1 MMERKIEKEAGGWV
15 IYSSSRLSQPLDF
28 CYSGV
33 GVQLRMRRS
42 VLDLASGNVV
52 EIVAVGD
59 LVVGRIVAVGA
70 GVEVGRRGDGAGVV
84 TGQSVFQN
92 SKFFLWVFSSSK
104 L

>member
-1 MMERKIEKEAGGWV
+1 MMMERKIEKGAGGRS
-15 IYSSSRLSQPLDF
+15 ISRPFRRLDF
-28 CYSGV
+28 CYPGV
-33 GVQLRMRRS
+33 EVQLRMRRS
-42 VLDLASGNVV
+42 VRALASANVV
-52 EIVAVGD
+52 VTVAVED

-70 GVEVGRRGDGAGVV
+70 GVEVARRGDGAGVV

>member
-1 MMERKIEKEAGGWV
+1 MMERKIEKGAGGRS
-15 IYSSSRLSQPLDF
+15 ISRPFRRLDF

-70 GVEVGRRGDGAGVV
+70 GGEVARERDGAGVA
-84 TGQSVFQN
+84 TGLLVLSNF
-92 SKFFLWVFSSSK
+92 
-104 L
+104 